1 MSAYKR
7 AERKTNTYSIDPTM
21 PKGQDKIFPF
31 ALRITKAML
40 KRTAKF
46 SIVKYWLKW
55 YLFLAH
61 ENKKADSET
70 KPALNY
76 ALNQETT

>member
-1 MSAYKR
+1 MPAYKR

-46 SIVKYWLKW
+46 SIVKY
-55 YLFLAH
+55 
-61 ENKKADSET
+61 
-70 KPALNY
+70 
-76 ALNQETT
+76 